1 MPVTQPIVIGA
12 EFVFVSMSNGDSTL
26 TVWVT
31 VTNGTPA
38 DPGRF
43 TVRWDNGAATPASLV
58 LNPAGQTPIPVTLDP
73 GPGTFNAGTRRWADW
88 RTVQV
93 SSAPRPG
100 G

>member
-1 MPVTQPIVIGA
+1 MPAQPIVIGQ
-12 EFVFVSMSNGDSTL
+12 EFEFVSMSNGDGSTL

-43 TVRWDNGAATPASLV
+43 TVRWDNGASVAAALV
-58 LNPAGQTPIPVTLDP
+58 LKPAGQTPIPVTLNP
-73 GPGTFNAGTRRWADW
+73 GPGTFDAGNRRWADW

-93 SSAPRPG
+93 SSAPRPD
-100 G
+100 

>member
-1 MPVTQPIVIGA
+1 MPVTQPIVIGQ
-12 EFVFVSMSNGDSTL
+12 EFLFVSMSNGDSAL

-31 VTNGTPA
+31 VTNGTPT

-43 TVRWDNGAATPASLV
+43 TVRWDNGATSAAALV
-58 LNPAGQTPIPVTLDP
+58 LKPAGQTPVPVTLDP
-73 GPGTFNAGTRRWADW
+73 GPGTFNAGSRRWADW

-100 G
+100 